1 MTDTEARA
9 ELDAMLRDFEA
20 SIAHWLVLLLLALS
34 VPAVAVMVAGVA
46 WLLGAF
52 EG

>member
-1 MTDTEARA
+1 MTDDEARA
-9 ELDAMLRDFEA
+9 KRDERLRDFEA
-20 SIAHWLVLLLLALS
+20 SIAHWLVRLLLALS

-46 WLLGAF
+46 WLLGVF